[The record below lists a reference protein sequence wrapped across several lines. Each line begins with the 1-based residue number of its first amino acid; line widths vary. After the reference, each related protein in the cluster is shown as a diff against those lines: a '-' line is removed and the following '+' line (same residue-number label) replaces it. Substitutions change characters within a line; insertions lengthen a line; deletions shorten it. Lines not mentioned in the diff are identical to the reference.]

1 MDQSKLRVSI
11 KATALPLRGD
21 DIDTDRIIPARYL
34 RCVTFDGLGEFAFY
48 DERFSGDEQKDHP
61 FNDARYSGAG
71 ILVVNKNFGCGSS
84 REHAPQSLVRA
95 GFQAFIGE
103 SFSEIFTGNCTALGL
118 PVVTVSQEIAERLMD
133 RIEAEP
139 DTQVTID
146 LSQKQIT
153 VDADSYALEI
163 VESSRQALTT
173 GQWDSTEVLL
183 QNQDKIHACAGR
195 LPYLSTN

>member
-1 MDQSKLRVSI
+1 MDQGKLRVRVE
-11 KATALPLRGD
+11 ATALPLRGD

-34 RCVTFDGLGEFAFY
+34 RCVTFEGLGEFAFY
-48 DERFSGDEQKDHP
+48 DERYAGDQQKDHP

-84 REHAPQSLVRA
+84 REHAPQSLMRA

-103 SFSEIFTGNCTALGL
+103 SFSEIFAGNCTALGL
-118 PVVTVSQEIAERLMD
+118 PAVTVSHEIAEQLMA

-146 LSQKQIT
+146 LSQKQIMLGT
-153 VDADSYALEI
+153 EPYALEI
-163 VESSRQALTT
+163 AESSRQALTT

-195 LPYLSTN
+195 LPYIQST